1 MKTSKQHCRR
11 HRDIAEAHNTARV
24 RVREMQMH
32 AGMQKKKEKRIFNS
46 KLTQF
51 FSLSV
56 CLGGG
61 PPPLSKLSFVCAQ
74 RENKIFYHNNY
85 PFDRTRKFLSLSSF
99 SGPTF
104 RVQRAEQRRK
114 EEKRRKSFTSRKVF
128 GCRWW
133 LFQGLDSTLIRSE
146 FISTRTHQRTIRASE
161 RESCIRKIRLTSP
174 PRPISARRTS
184 SICTLLYG
192 PSSASRIVYTIIW
205 VNFSAH
211 FSISNHHQRE
221 KETLYAEICSPHFLH
236 SRTPEN
242 HLSMWKSWMK
252 KKKVSNSS

>member
-11 HRDIAEAHNTARV
+11 HRDIAEVHIIRL
-24 RVREMQMH
+24 EYEYEKCKCMQEC
-32 AGMQKKKEKRIFNS
+32 KKKEKRIFNS

-128 GCRWW
+128 GCR
-133 LFQGLDSTLIRSE
+133 
-146 FISTRTHQRTIRASE
+146 
-161 RESCIRKIRLTSP
+161 
-174 PRPISARRTS
+174 
-184 SICTLLYG
+184 
-192 PSSASRIVYTIIW
+192 
-205 VNFSAH
+205 
-211 FSISNHHQRE
+211 
-221 KETLYAEICSPHFLH
+221 
-236 SRTPEN
+236 
-242 HLSMWKSWMK
+242 
-252 KKKVSNSS
+252 